1 MFLYQ
6 ILLALPAAC
15 LLIFLSYRVIPADRL
30 RRLAVPLLLLW
41 AFAVLWLTLLS
52 REPSDEVRLLLNPL
66 EGLHLFGML
75 ENMLLFV
82 PLGVLLRWRKPSC
95 RMIPGALA
103 GFGVSVLIELAQLV
117 TRRGLFA
124 SEDLIANTLGCL
136 LGIAAAML
144 SRRLAGRTDDSK

>member
-1 MFLYQ
+1 MFLHQ
-6 ILLALPAAC
+6 ILLALLAAC

-41 AFAVLWLTLLS
+41 AIAVLWLTLLS

-82 PLGVLLRWRKPSC
+82 PLGTLLRWRKPSC
-95 RMIPGALA
+95 RMIPGAN
-103 GFGVSVLIELAQLV
+103 
-117 TRRGLFA
+117 R
-124 SEDLIANTLGCL
+124 LG
-136 LGIAAAML
+136 
-144 SRRLAGRTDDSK
+144 RLCAD